1 MPLLETTPTAES
13 ACVSTAPTFEQEEGR
28 ADGARK
34 APDPG
39 WWAFMEHNGE
49 RDPSAHSSWATSALW
64 CLWFVAFS
72 STALIPAREHWWLF
86 NAAVMALVLVT
97 IWIPDYGDTVFPYY
111 SVVILPIVVFK
122 SVAVGGVWCFGIL
135 GYAFAV
141 VPFWD
146 CFVGVD
152 VGNHT
157 QSMQKELHGAFRF
170 EFLTLLVAPGILACL
185 GYGAWLANFGGLSL
199 FEGIGLGISVGV
211 ITGVVGIVAGHELC
225 HRASWYERALGRL
238 LLCCAT
244 YGHFYIEHTLGH
256 HKWVGTDRDPAT
268 ARYGESFYAF
278 LPRVVKGELCSA
290 MRIERDRLRRKGLP
304 SWHSEVPAYFLVSV
318 SIVLTLACLTG
329 PMAFPFF
336 ALQSVAAIILF
347 QSVNYVEHYGLERRE
362 VSPGQYEVVQP
373 KHSWD
378 APTRITNHI
387 MFRLQRHADH
397 HAHAGKRY
405 QTLQAYDSAPQMPSG
420 YATMLLLAFVPPLW
434 RSVMHPRLLQHR
446 RQQIGQRFRYGPSP
460 GLEAAEPPA
469 KATAEED
476 LASAS
481 DERTASLRLRSA
493 GA

>member
-1 MPLLETTPTAES
+1 VLEKTATAET
-13 ACVSTAPTFEQEEGR
+13 ACVSTAPTFEQEAGR
-28 ADGARK
+28 PDGARR

-39 WWAFMEHNGE
+39 WWAFMEHNGD
-49 RDPSAHSSWATSALW
+49 RDPSASSSWKLSALW
-64 CLWFVAFS
+64 FSWLLAFA
-72 STALIPAREHWWLF
+72 STALIPAQEHWWLF
-86 NAAVMALVLVT
+86 NGVVMALVLVT
-97 IWIPDYGDTVFPYY
+97 IWIPDQGDTVFPYY
-111 SVVILPIVVFK
+111 CVIILPIVVFK
-122 SVAVGGVWCFGIL
+122 SVALGGMWTFGIL
-135 GYAFAV
+135 GYAFVV

-152 VGNHT
+152 VGNNT
-157 QSMQKELHGAFRF
+157 KEVQKQLHEAFRF
-170 EFLTLLVAPGILACL
+170 ELLTLLIAPGVLACL
-185 GYGAWLANFGGLSL
+185 AYGSWLANFGGFSLVELFGLSL
-199 FEGIGLGISVGV
+199 SVGV

-225 HRASWYERALGRL
+225 HRASWYERLLGRL

-256 HKWVGTDRDPAT
+256 HKWVGTDHDPAT

-278 LPRVVKGELCSA
+278 LPRVVWGEFLSA
-290 MRIERDRLRRKGLP
+290 WRIESERLQRRGLP
-304 SWHSEVPAYFLVSV
+304 WWHREIPAYFLAS
-318 SIVLTLACLTG
+318 LTVACSLAVLTG

-336 ALQSVAAIILF
+336 AVQSVVAIILF
-347 QSVNYVEHYGLERRE
+347 QSVNYVEHYGLERAE
-362 VSPGQYEVVQP
+362 MQPGQYEIVQP

-434 RSVMHPRLLQHR
+434 RSVMHPRLLAHR
-446 RQQIGQRFRYGPSP
+446 SRQSGQAFRHGPSP
-460 GLEAAEPPA
+460 GLREGPRQSQDMGGKAGAMKEA
-469 KATAEED
+469 
-476 LASAS
+476 S
-481 DERTASLRLRSA
+481 SLRLRMV